1 MKLQRKHLSLSAGS
15 GGAVQNTILRYG
27 RLQICVTAAGWVVL
41 GVALLLGGAASGQ
54 NLLRN
59 ADFESPLS
67 TNDWVVQLSAPGI
80 PSTNAY
86 GGPGDFA
93 IADRT
98 TEGSRIAGGYG
109 AHFRSRTDWTTRAYF
124 SQTVSNLTPGVT
136 YHLSGYMK
144 VTYDDTNKFHAYIE
158 AVGGSGDPTGDGRFT
173 LRTVDAITGST
184 QSQYFLDQTADANGR
199 IEVRLRWVKLAM
211 TPGAISYP
219 KFVQYSAYFDD
230 FSLTP

>member
-1 MKLQRKHLSLSAGS
+1 MRPQPQTMS
-15 GGAVQNTILRYG
+15 GELLPSSGRG
-27 RLQICVTAAGWVVL
+27 RLGCALALVV
-41 GVALLLGGAASGQ
+41 VAWLGGSACGQ

-67 TNDWVVQLSAPGI
+67 TNDWVVQFSAPGN

-93 IADRT
+93 IADRS

-109 AHFRSRTDWTTRAYF
+109 AHLRSRTDWTTRAYF
-124 SQTVSNLTPGVT
+124 TQTVSNLTAGVT

-144 VTYDDTNKFHAYIE
+144 ITAIDTKFHVYFE
-158 AVGGSGDPTGDGRFT
+158 AVGGSGEPTEDGRFSV
-173 LRTVDAITGST
+173 RTADATTGTT
-184 QSQYFLDQTADANGR
+184 QTQYFLDQTPDSNGR
-199 IEVRLRWVKLAM
+199 IEVRLRFEKLAM

-219 KFVQYSAYFDD
+219 KFVQFSAFFDD
-230 FSLTP
+230 FALTP